1 MKIRKIALSLVLVL
15 FSFCSAF
22 ALVGCGGTSLKTLKE
37 SFDEMD
43 AVYAQYSTV
52 FKTGSCD
59 GFATKYLIDYGT
71 EVNNLVGNNE
81 VGFKALRSKYNI
93 LLSISND
100 YIDKNKAFIIS
111 FKEEDLTKAAKKSI
125 KKLNESV
132 VEYTDYIDEF
142 VKARNSFNEYWRVH
156 GSTANKEAKEAYL
169 REFKREFGALVE
181 KNIEISTNL
190 AKTIEETE
198 IFDLLKAAQPT
209 KDDTTIVKEYL
220 RAKMLPIYSNFLIT
234 ETETAL
240 NWDNTLYNGVQTK
253 KDIDAVLETLS
264 NNFEEY
270 KTQFLGDATVQLT
283 LDEMK
288 AFLNLID
295 NFVIESGSYLRALK
309 DLKIS
314 ELATTY
320 KYDME
325 KYLKENK
332 FAEIYFQKIEQFINT
347 TLPNFV
353 EKVVEYIY

>member
-1 MKIRKIALSLVLVL
+1 MKIRKIALSFVLVL

-22 ALVGCGGTSLKTLKE
+22 ALVGCGNTSLKTLQE
-37 SFDEMD
+37 SFDKMT

-52 FKTGSCD
+52 FKSGVCD
-59 GFATKYLIDYGT
+59 GFATPYMIDYGT
-71 EVNNLVGNNE
+71 EINNLVGNNE
-81 VGFKALRSKYNI
+81 VGFAALNSKYNI
-93 LLSISND
+93 LLAISSD
-100 YIDKNKAFIIS
+100 YIDKNKAFILS
-111 FKEEDLTKAAKKSI
+111 FKEEDLTKVAKKSI

-142 VKARNSFNEYWRVH
+142 VKARNSFDSYWRTH
-156 GSTANKEAKEAYL
+156 GATANKESKEAYL

-240 NWDNTLYNGVQTK
+240 NWDNTLYNNVQTK
-253 KDIDAVLETLS
+253 KDIDAVLDLLS
-264 NNFEEY
+264 DNFEEY

-288 AFLNLID
+288 AFLDLID
-295 NFVIESGSYLRALK
+295 NFVIESQSYLKALK
-309 DLKIS
+309 GLEIS

-320 KYDME
+320 KYDIE
-325 KYLKENK
+325 KYVKDNE
-332 FAEIYFQKIEQFINT
+332 FAKIYLQKIEQFINT
-347 TLPNFV
+347 TLPKFV
-353 EKVVEYIY
+353 EKVVDYIY